1 MGELRI
7 VAGTWGRRRLKAPRG
22 GAVRPT
28 SERVR
33 EAWLNVLGP
42 ELSGARILD
51 LFAGSGALGLE
62 ALSRGAA
69 HATFVES
76 DRRVLQ
82 CLRANIA
89 GLEAGEQATLVAMD
103 ALRYIDGLETDAF
116 DIAMADPP
124 YSQGLANRTVER
136 YMRKP
141 FARIL
146 SVEHEVGETLTL
158 PPAAEERR
166 YGDTAIT
173 IISAVDS
180 EEDQL

>member
-1 MGELRI
+1 M
-7 VAGTWGRRRLKAPRG
+7 KAPRG

-42 ELSGARILD
+42 ELPGARILD

-62 ALSRGAA
+62 ALSRGAS

-76 DRRVLQ
+76 ERRVLE

-89 GLEAGEQATLVAMD
+89 ALDAGELATVVAMD
-103 ALRYIDGLETDAF
+103 AFRYIDGLETDAF

-124 YSQGLANRTVER
+124 YSQGLANRLVER
-136 YMRKP
+136 YVRKP

-146 SVEHEVGETLTL
+146 SVEHEVSEALTL

-180 EEDQL
+180 EEGQS

>member
-1 MGELRI
+1 M
-7 VAGTWGRRRLKAPRG
+7 KAPGG

-42 ELSGARILD
+42 ELPGARILD

-62 ALSRGAA
+62 ALSRGAS

-76 DRRVLQ
+76 ERRVLE

-89 GLEAGEQATLVAMD
+89 ALDAGELATVVAMD
-103 ALRYIDGLETDAF
+103 AFRYIDGLETDAF

-124 YSQGLANRTVER
+124 YSQGLANRLVER
-136 YMRKP
+136 YVRKP

-146 SVEHEVGETLTL
+146 SVEHEVSEALTL

-180 EEDQL
+180 EEDQS

>member
-1 MGELRI
+1 M
-7 VAGTWGRRRLKAPRG
+7 KAPRG

-42 ELSGARILD
+42 ELPGARILD

-62 ALSRGAA
+62 ALSRGAS

-76 DRRVLQ
+76 DRRVLE

-89 GLEAGEQATLVAMD
+89 ALDADELATVVAMD
-103 ALRYIDGLETDAF
+103 AFRYIDGLETDAF

-124 YSQGLANRTVER
+124 YSQGLANRLVER
-136 YMRKP
+136 YVRKP

-146 SVEHEVGETLTL
+146 SVEHEVSEALTL

-180 EEDQL
+180 EEGQS